1 MNRIR
6 SYRWIEGINQ
16 DELGKL
22 LGISPQLVSAIE
34 SGRRSP
40 TCDIAPLGYGSSKIE
55 SAEMTEP
62 LHRQRAAT
70 HVASTRRAK
79 ELLRLAG
86 EAFAGL
92 QQVLPERR
100 KNKLEPLGPVHSDF
114 DITEYAS
121 EVRVAALE
129 QEECGPIKNL
139 NGRRRAGWHMPD
151 PHSRPQRNRW
161 HLLMGRRTTCNRSE
175 YR

>member
-1 MNRIR
+1 MRKQER
-6 SYRWIEGINQ
+6 EDETEFASYRWIEGINQ

-79 ELLRLAG
+79 ETPATRRRKRSLACSRSS
-86 EAFAGL
+86 
-92 QQVLPERR
+92 PKRR
-100 KNKLEPLGPVHSDF
+100 KNKLEPLGPVHSGLRHHR
-114 DITEYAS
+114 
-121 EVRVAALE
+121 VRFRSPRR
-129 QEECGPIKNL
+129 GP
-139 NGRRRAGWHMPD
+139 
-151 PHSRPQRNRW
+151 
-161 HLLMGRRTTCNRSE
+161 
-175 YR
+175 